1 MVSNENW
8 CRGWLQFNIGAWK
21 GKIERV
27 KWLLS
32 WKVMLS
38 QFLIN
43 FKYFHDTC
51 LVACIAMQE
60 KICLNLQLNWEMRQ
74 NVSIDVLAPVAET
87 IQTEWNRE
95 EVGGRVEG
103 IDWDILGMSW
113 LRHLPMPKTAHWT
126 YHLKHW
132 TNPAHW
138 TYHAQDC
145 TYTAHF
151 FSSNTAHCPFC

>member
-1 MVSNENW
+1 MK
-8 CRGWLQFNIGAWK
+8 IGAEVGYNLILGHGRGKLK
-21 GKIERV
+21 GWSDYYPE
-27 KWLLS
+27 KWCWANSSSISNTFMILAWYHVLRCRKRFVWICSWIGKWDRMFQLMFSPRWQKPFKLS
-32 WKVMLS
+32 EIGRRW
-38 QFLIN
+38 
-43 FKYFHDTC
+43 
-51 LVACIAMQE
+51 
-60 KICLNLQLNWEMRQ
+60 
-74 NVSIDVLAPVAET
+74 
-87 IQTEWNRE
+87 
-95 EVGGRVEG
+95 GGRVEG

-138 TYHAQDC
+138 TYHAQHC